1 MKQPQWWWQVWLT
14 GCKGMHRAAFES
26 MNHVLKICP
35 FSLTLSLKISM
46 SFKKIF
52 DAMKY
57 LKGGFCFLNARNL
70 YETKS
75 CLEKQRKKKTVWA
88 FQNLTNMTGSPYCSL
103 EQHYCRCQCYDVKR
117 LKGKQTFHKSPGS
130 FPFPPPL
137 IGNNFCKTFFPKRKR
152 F

>member
-1 MKQPQWWWQVWLT
+1 MVT
-14 GCKGMHRAAFES
+14 
-26 MNHVLKICP
+26 
-35 FSLTLSLKISM
+35 SLTYGVQGNAQGGLWKHESRFKNM
-46 SFKKIF
+46 SFQPDSVLEDIHELQENFWCYEIPERRILFSECQESLRNKI
-52 DAMKY
+52 MSRK
-57 LKGGFCFLNARNL
+57 
-70 YETKS
+70 TK
-75 CLEKQRKKKTVWA
+75 KKKTVWA

-130 FPFPPPL
+130 FPFPPPV